1 MNSLSI
7 EENVPATSVG
17 VNISKIPVD
26 VLELQTRFKVLSENV
41 VFLKGMLLD
50 LKRTVSQ
57 LRSVYSI
64 TYS

>member
-1 MNSLSI
+1 MS
-7 EENVPATSVG
+7 
-17 VNISKIPVD
+17 VNISEIPVD

-57 LRSVYSI
+57 LRTVYSI
-64 TYS
+64 AY